1 MWRSLIDKFNRKDRK
16 RGYTMTELLAVLG
29 IIAVVVAIAIPSIYV
44 ISRTLKF
51 KQRNDYAKTIFM
63 AAQANLSEMRS
74 DGSLDKL
81 QSGSDAEA
89 VPLGH
94 CGFPAEEWSYEYVF
108 TSSEFAEPAADVR
121 SSYNLVLPANSVEGT
136 LRSGNVI
143 IEYNPVTGN
152 VYSVFYCDEEILSQ
166 YRDAGTLPRDK
177 DERKKMMLGY
187 YDGSGLS
194 SSELD
199 LEITT
204 AKLEF
209 DPEGEEGIL
218 TVKIPVPESYYA
230 HLNEFMDGLTVK
242 LTLIGDTSRNM
253 IAPIYVDMSNGKVDV
268 DGRTVKQEF
277 LLDSLADLSSFANL
291 VAAPTAGPNGEVVD
305 NTGKHITDY
314 MDESEFTL
322 LPGENITVHV
332 AVEFEGEREVEVKGA
347 SLPGI
352 NPMFQELTD
361 NGAGD
366 GQGYVVYV
374 SNGRHLQN
382 LNAMAPQIANN
393 VYTLVFGD
401 DIYWNQTV
409 EYYNNKYGAGSVYEN
424 NEAENPCRA
433 LPYFV
438 PIHNEN
444 LFGTAT
450 FEYPDSNRTGIW
462 NWIDG
467 LIEDIFGGASGIT
480 VAFKG
485 NVDVPTL
492 TDALDG
498 NKPDGSTKTI
508 AQNHAEIQ
516 GEGHKVYYLNIDSTR
531 YKVPNVGERAVN
543 ENNVEVKLDGTFYAT
558 GTRQII
564 DYYFTGLFGYVNT
577 YVENLHVVNPI
588 IKGKD
593 FVDGSKEVPIWGFQ
607 WRGFLPIYTITGY
620 RTATVYSN
628 PATGAL
634 IGAAGYNTVLTN
646 CSVYIDTQDPDF
658 NRSYMRHRDYAPSAA
673 QDWYGVSGAGAVGGL
688 VGYAKS
694 HRTTQEDLNAES
706 NHLAFR
712 DCFSAVNVSGKMRGN
727 KDKHYGYS
735 NGVGGLIG
743 NSQLTNFFNC
753 YSSGD
758 VKASGLYVYEYEDG
772 NWLETLVNWFAGIF
786 GTTLDLPCNGRVSIG
801 AGGFVGTSH
810 GTRYSK
816 CFATGS
822 VAGTGTVG
830 GAGGFVG
837 VMSLDENFSYG
848 NDSGDT
854 SIAQTTHLTECYA
867 VGQTTFNGNNAE
879 YFSGANARV
888 NFSTSQTN
896 TYITHD
902 YYRLYA
908 PTYVNKGRA
917 PNYEDTYIFRD
928 SYYLNDDQ
936 DVSQEYSN
944 SCATAELYNTFKDL
958 VAAHE
963 SDDAWKTSRI
973 NDIKGISVRTGLIS
987 KSTYQKQYFE
997 KAKNW
1002 IPNLDEIY
1010 QGLYSEGYQEGWGP
1024 ATEQTTHSYSLNAA
1038 GARYPFTKLENLDY
1052 YGDWPDSPSTVG
1064 LAYYEIYLDE
1074 NNQETDKRY
1083 YYDRDSTSELSEEEN
1098 AVVVSDGYAIMTATQ
1113 GTVKVKV
1120 GNGDKIYELKGTK
1133 QGNKYVSDDS
1143 YYPGNA
1149 AYHVYVLTDEIM
1161 DAAMAESQK
1170 GEFYVKLTITDPKNV
1185 EYVTYFNPAIA
1196 LTQVNPVE
1204 GNAATKPSTIPTQLY
1219 IRSARQFAALGK
1231 NQHLWG
1237 EEFNY
1242 VQQFDID
1249 AGVYKWTDAAD
1260 AVLTSIGTATQPFKG
1275 TYRGNG
1281 GYVEQAQI
1289 SGFESKVGF
1298 FDTVGSTA
1306 EIRNLVIN
1314 AKNVD
1319 IDAGTAENAGI
1330 LAYVNGGTIDNVDLN
1345 ITGTATVAAKTNAG
1359 LLIGSNAASTKEETI
1374 HYPAAVSNC
1383 DVHAETVSVN
1393 ATNAG
1398 GLIGK
1403 AAGASLDN
1411 LTVITGNN
1419 VEITKLTSA
1428 GGQVGGMVGE
1438 ADMAKFQ
1445 NSGVTTVLTANNA
1458 LYAGGFAGMCYDSEV
1473 LTLVVNL
1480 SGASTAQ
1487 DNLAGLVGAAYT
1499 SDFTAADVQL
1509 AANASMTA
1517 DVVAGAFGEATQVN
1531 VKNSG
1536 IFLPGAL
1543 NGTTGAAGF
1552 AYKIGKDSVV
1562 QLANVTLTNGSVT
1575 AANGKA
1581 AGYAVEMAG
1590 TVANSAVKLG
1600 TAQSGA
1606 VSIHGK
1612 TEAVGFAGT
1621 VSGDISTCSV
1631 TGRGSINASN
1641 GSASGFAGAV
1651 SGTIGTSYA
1660 TPANGNTDYAGNS
1673 NSNLT
1678 VTGQATA
1685 GFALSLEREAAISGC
1700 YTLCKLTNSVG
1711 GFAGV
1716 NKGSI
1721 GESTANVT
1729 QTGGASFVG
1738 DNSGKVNN
1746 CYGWYGNGDPANEAP
1761 AFGTNTGRVT
1771 SSYFADLDDPEGLTE
1786 LYDYKGEYSKVVPS
1800 TITVDHLNTA
1810 TYHGWV
1816 LEEDDTYASF
1826 PYKANLKPGYYPYPR
1841 LNNHYGNWL
1850 REPQFAYGVI
1860 YYEKY
1865 ADDTWAFHVVDL
1877 SDPEETLETKTLSGY
1892 YPALK
1897 GNSVAIKET
1906 GYALFYNAEKCPFNA
1921 NVLDTAAFAKENLF
1935 AEVLGSRYVVS
1946 GLTADGPVEFKSELV
1961 TADGDKIVKVVPYFA
1976 DAIDVNEYQVRTPE
1990 QLSHVGQYSNK
2001 TFYQTHTIQTD
2012 KLEKID
2018 NFSGSY
2024 TAKNDSKLIAGSA
2037 PNGWMGSVTGT
2048 VALNELTVNQVAAPI
2063 FGNISNNVKVSKLT
2077 VQEAS
2082 SMLVS
2087 KITSGT
2093 VDLTKVSMGNTTLDT
2108 MVGEITGGKTTMGTV
2123 TVSGDVTGS
2132 LIGKISGGET
2142 TVNTANV
2149 GGAAKGSLFGEI
2161 SGSSKT
2167 TMGTVTVS
2175 GDVTGSLI
2183 GKISGGETNVNT
2195 ANVGGT
2201 AKGNLFGEI
2210 GGGTNDMTTVTVKG
2224 AVEGSLV
2231 SKISG
2236 GTTTVDNVTVGSAA
2250 KGTLVGETTGG
2261 TTTLTKV
2268 TVGGETVSTLFG
2280 KITGKNTVLTGS
2292 SISISGAINGNL
2304 FTSVANEATLSGFA
2318 VTAKS
2323 ADNSMIGAV
2332 SANVSNL
2339 TLELNEA
2346 VLSKGAMF
2354 GELSKPAAVSG
2365 CTVEIPTIVVSN
2377 QADTFGVIVSAV
2389 PADVTLANTTVKTNV
2404 ITVNDL
2410 TATIGGLA
2418 GTNAGTI
2425 SGGKVQ
2431 NVKGDAAV
2439 TMTLGSESLA
2449 EDRSLVVGGLVG
2461 HNTGVI
2467 QNKASA
2473 NVTIGYNQ
2481 MVVKPSAEE
2490 EETEA
2495 VELLNEE
2502 DETEAVEQMSEDEIE
2517 AQAQTALETVTI
2529 GGLVGVNGGTI
2540 NDASAGG
2547 SITTNASASG
2557 KTFIIGGAVGKDD
2570 IKTVNSTIEY
2580 QNVSSGVTVDASLAT
2595 MDQITAACPSGKG
2608 SVGMFVGY
2616 VNSGSFQDCSSTA
2629 ENTTYQFLGEIKVVT
2644 KTLPNAT
2651 QNFYWFSHK
2660 TSNTDTTKDAT
2671 ASGQLNTIANANGYT
2686 ARENGYAYNS
2696 FDATLS
2702 DCTYKNGVGT
2712 AAETYIQQFKVT
2724 EYFHQGNETTTPGG
2738 KQPTQVNP
2746 TKQDYTGP
2754 VTVKYSEL
2762 ANSDTS
2768 YKLTTYYYKD
2778 SSGDFKQVYVT
2789 RSSNWWTAPYTYKLY
2804 TSSGSNRYTQIGNTN
2819 GYSTTD
2825 TSANFNGV
2833 DLYKKE
2839 TSWLIETGVD
2849 YLITDTA
2856 KTYAFVGTAAAV
2868 KLEMNADGNFTND
2881 NLVTWKVQADGSWYN
2896 GSAYMNLSNSTPA
2909 TSSTTKKIT
2918 IGQHSISG
2926 YTLSGTSS
2934 NSTRYLKL
2942 SGQTFSTDTN
2952 SSNATG
2958 LLFWKLETV
2967 EDSYK
2972 CEFTYKGLMN
2982 QTCVAVEKTN

>member
-268 DGRTVKQEF
+268 DGRTVMQEF

-409 EYYNNKYGAGSVYEN
+409 EYYNKKYNAGNVYEN

-467 LIEDIFGGASGIT
+467 LIEDIFGGASDIT

-498 NKPDGSTKTI
+498 NKHPDADKTI

-516 GEGHKVYYLNIDSTR
+516 GEGHKVYNLNIDSTR
-531 YKVPNVGERAVN
+531 YKVPNEGERAVN
-543 ENNVEVKLDGTFYAT
+543 ENNVEVNLDGTFYAT

-577 YVENLHVVNPI
+577 YVEDLHVVNPI

-593 FVDGSKEVPIWGFQ
+593 FVDDNKEVPIWGFQ
-607 WRGFLPIYTITGY
+607 WRGFLPIYTIIGY
-620 RTATVYSN
+620 RNIPVYSN

-634 IGAAGYNTVLTN
+634 IGAAGYNTVITN
-646 CSVYIDTQDPDF
+646 CSVYIDTHDPAF
-658 NRSYMRHRDYAPSAA
+658 NRSYLRHGDYAPGAA

-694 HRTTQEDLNAES
+694 HRTTNEDLNAES

-712 DCFSAVNVSGKMRGN
+712 DCFAAVNVSGKMRGN
-727 KDKHYGYS
+727 QVKHYGYS
-735 NGVGGLIG
+735 NGVGGFIG

-758 VKASGLYVYEYEDG
+758 VKASGLYIYKYSKGNIVEQIINAIYEA
-772 NWLETLVNWFAGIF
+772 LF
-786 GTTLDLPCNGRVSIG
+786 GKALDLPCNGRVSIG

-816 CFATGS
+816 CFATGA
-822 VAGTGTVG
+822 VAGTGTDG

-837 VMSLDENFSYG
+837 IMSMDENFSYG

-867 VGQTTFNGNNAE
+867 VGETTFNSQKSE
-879 YFSGANARV
+879 RFSGANARV
-888 NFSTSQTN
+888 NFKLTQTKS
-896 TYITHD
+896 YITND
-902 YYRLYA
+902 YYRLFA
-908 PTYVNKGRA
+908 PKYYEKKTA
-917 PNYEDTYIFRD
+917 PNYQDTYIFRD
-928 SYYLNDDQ
+928 SYYLNDDK
-936 DVSQEYSN
+936 DATQEFSN
-944 SCATAELYNTFKDL
+944 NCATPVLYGTLKDL
-958 VAAHE
+958 VEAHK
-963 SDDAWKTSRI
+963 SDDTWKNKQITLIKNSAAGSR
-973 NDIKGISVRTGLIS
+973 
-987 KSTYQKQYFE
+987 STYQKEYFD
-997 KAKNW
+997 KTASWN
-1002 IPNLDEIY
+1002 PSLDTIY
-1010 QGLYSEGYQEGWGP
+1010 KGLYSEGYQEGWGP

-1064 LAYYEIYLDE
+1064 LAYYETYLDE

-1098 AVVVSDGYAIMTATQ
+1098 AVVVSDGYAILSATP

-1143 YYPGNA
+1143 YYPSNA

-1170 GEFYVKLTITDPKNV
+1170 GEFYVKLTITITDPENAENVEYV

-1314 AKNVD
+1314 AQNVD
-1319 IDAGTAENAGI
+1319 INVGTAENAGI

-1606 VSIHGK
+1606 VSIRGK

-1651 SGTIGTSYA
+1651 SGTIATSYA

-1921 NVLDTAAFAKENLF
+1921 NVLDTAAFAKENPF
-1935 AEVLGSRYVVS
+1935 AEILGSRYVVS

-1961 TADGDKIVKVVPYFA
+1961 TADGDKIVKVVPCFA

-2012 KLEKID
+2012 KLEQID

-2048 VALNELTVNQVAAPI
+2048 VELNELTVNQFAAPI
-2063 FGNISNNVKVSKLT
+2063 FGNISNRVKVTNLT

-2082 SMLVS
+2082 SMLVG

-2093 VDLTKVSMGNTTLDT
+2093 VDLTEVSMGNTTLDT

-2175 GDVTGSLI
+2175 GDATGSLI
-2183 GKISGGETNVNT
+2183 GKISGGTNTVGTVTVNS
-2195 ANVGGT
+2195 A

-2210 GGGTNDMTTVTVKG
+2210 TGGTNAMTNVTVKG

-2231 SKISG
+2231 GKIGG
-2236 GTTTVDNVTVGSAA
+2236 GTNTVGTVTVNSAA

-2261 TTTLTKV
+2261 TTTLNKV
-2268 TVGGETVSTLFG
+2268 TVGGETVGTLFG

-2304 FTSVANEATLSGFA
+2304 FTSVENEATLSGFA

-2323 ADNSMIGAV
+2323 ADNSMIGSV

-2339 TLELNEA
+2339 ALKLNEA

-2354 GELSKPAAVSG
+2354 GELSKPAAVSD
-2365 CTVEIPTIVVSN
+2365 CTVEIPTIVVN
-2377 QADTFGVIVSAV
+2377 DKADTFGVIVSAV

-2425 SGGKVQ
+2425 SDGTVQ

-2439 TMTLGSESLA
+2439 AMTLGSESLA

-2557 KTFIIGGAVGKDD
+2557 KTFIIGGAIGKDNGG
-2570 IKTVNSTIEY
+2570 TYTSVATSAL
-2580 QNVSSGVTVDASLAT
+2580 VDAKWAG
-2595 MDQITAACPSGKG
+2595 AAAISGADDPAKQG
-2608 SVGMFVGY
+2608 PVGMVVGY
-2616 VNSGSFQDCSSTA
+2616 VSNGNFSSCSSSA
-2629 ENTTYQFLGEIKVVT
+2629 DNSTYQFLGQI
-2644 KTLPNAT
+2644 A
-2651 QNFYWFSHK
+2651 YS
-2660 TSNTDTTKDAT
+2660 SNTLGD
-2671 ASGQLNTIANANGYT
+2671 SGS
-2686 ARENGYAYNS
+2686 E
-2696 FDATLS
+2696 S
-2702 DCTYKNGVGT
+2702 DW
-2712 AAETYIQQFKVT
+2712 F
-2724 EYFHQGNETTTPGG
+2724 
-2738 KQPTQVNP
+2738 
-2746 TKQDYTGP
+2746 
-2754 VTVKYSEL
+2754 
-2762 ANSDTS
+2762 
-2768 YKLTTYYYKD
+2768 
-2778 SSGDFKQVYVT
+2778 
-2789 RSSNWWTAPYTYKLY
+2789 
-2804 TSSGSNRYTQIGNTN
+2804 SSGSNAQSQIQVDASQYAGLSDAAQIANLMSCEDGTPYYAYSAQLNGCTFIDNGRTYQQKLEATYFYLSKSEAKKGGYLAEKQTSSSLGNTGTNEWYMIVESGDQYAFYVKSSNSVTGQKITITDGKLTNFDELKNAMWTVSSNKWKNYGTN
-2819 GYSTTD
+2819 GY
-2825 TSANFNGV
+2825 
-2833 DLYKKE
+2833 LH
-2839 TSWLIETGVD
+2839 
-2849 YLITDTA
+2849 
-2856 KTYAFVGTAAAV
+2856 
-2868 KLEMNADGNFTND
+2868 M
-2881 NLVTWKVQADGSWYN
+2881 
-2896 GSAYMNLSNSTPA
+2896 SNSSTYTSNSGTNVTPNMNTNNLYRIQA
-2909 TSSTTKKIT
+2909 YRYLRYSNNQFSNTSS
-2918 IGQHSISG
+2918 
-2926 YTLSGTSS
+2926 
-2934 NSTRYLKL
+2934 
-2942 SGQTFSTDTN
+2942 
-2952 SSNATG
+2952 SSNASRFIIYKITQQADQN
-2958 LLFWKLETV
+2958 FWNFNLQSNVGYICT
-2967 EDSYK
+2967 
-2972 CEFTYKGLMN
+2972 
-2982 QTCVAVEKTN
+2982 AVPYGN